1 MIIHT
6 FIRILIGI
14 TPVIVFLIALT
25 FLDSYKL
32 VKFRSI
38 LMTLLIGIIAALI
51 CLFINSAFMSLL
63 PWEGN
68 TYPRYI
74 SPFIEEIVK
83 ALFII
88 YLIYA
93 KKLGFMV
100 DAAICG
106 FAVGAGF
113 AVTENIYSVTV
124 LSDTNLFLWILRGFG
139 TAIMHGGTT
148 AIFGFVSKSFAERYA
163 SNAFPLF
170 LPGLGVAV
178 IFHSLFNHFLV
189 TPVISALILVIGL
202 PLLMIFVYQRSE
214 KALQKWLGIGFDTD
228 TELLTIITTGNI
240 THTRIGEY
248 LISLKDKFPGEVVAD
263 MLCLLRIHL
272 ELSIKAK
279 GILLMREAGFKVPPD
294 PEVKKKF
301 EELTYLEKS
310 VGKTGRL
317 AILPFL
323 RWSHHDLWQL
333 YMLGKK

>member
-1 MIIHT
+1 MIT
-6 FIRILIGI
+6 LYLIRTIVAI
-14 TPVIVFLIALT
+14 TPVIAFLIALT

-38 LMTLLIGIIAALI
+38 LITLFIGIIAALI
-51 CLFINSAFMSLL
+51 CLFVNSGLMEFLQ
-63 PWEGN
+63 WEGSS
-68 TYPRYI
+68 YPRYI
-74 SPFIEEIVK
+74 SPFIEEMMK
-83 ALFII
+83 AFFII
-88 YLIYA
+88 YLIQSR
-93 KKLGFMV
+93 KVGFMV

-106 FAVGAGF
+106 FTVGAGF
-113 AVTENIYSVTV
+113 AVTENIYNLAV
-124 LSDTNLFLWILRGFG
+124 LSDTNLFLWIIRGFG
-139 TAIMHGGTT
+139 TAVMHGGTT
-148 AIFGFVSKSFAERYA
+148 AIFGFVSKSLSERFK
-163 SNAFPLF
+163 SKIIRVF
-170 LPGLGVAV
+170 LPGFILAVA
-178 IFHSLFNHFLV
+178 FHSFFNHFLL
-189 TPVISALILVIGL
+189 TPVISAIILVIGL
-202 PLLMIFVYQRSE
+202 PLLMILVYHRSE
-214 KALQKWLGIGFDTD
+214 KGLQNWLGIGFDTD

-248 LISLKDKFPGEVVAD
+248 LLSLKDKFPGEVVAD

-279 GILLMREAGFKVPPD
+279 GILLMREAGFKVPQD

>member
-1 MIIHT
+1 MIIQYL
-6 FIRILIGI
+6 IRILIGI
-14 TPVIVFLIALT
+14 TPVIAFLIALT

-38 LMTLLIGIIAALI
+38 LMTVFVGIIAALI
-51 CLFINSAFMSLL
+51 CFFINSVLMTYLS
-63 PWEGN
+63 WEDN

-74 SPFIEEIVK
+74 SPFIEEIMK
-83 ALFII
+83 ALFIV
-88 YLIYA
+88 YLINS
-93 KKLGFMV
+93 KKVGFMV

-106 FAVGAGF
+106 FAIGAGF
-113 AVTENIYSVTV
+113 AVTENISYAAG

-148 AIFGFVSKSFAERYA
+148 AIFGFVSKSFTERYE
-163 SNAFPLF
+163 SNALKFF
-170 LPGLGVAV
+170 LPGLGLVV
-178 IFHSLFNHFLV
+178 VFHSLFNHFLI
-189 TPVISALILVIGL
+189 TPVISALILIVGL
-202 PLLMIFVYQRSE
+202 PLLMYLVYQRSE
-214 KALQKWLGIGFDTD
+214 KSLQKWLGVGFDTD

-240 THTRIGEY
+240 THTRIGKY

-263 MLCLLRIHL
+263 MLCLLRLHL

-279 GILLMREAGFKVPPD
+279 GILLMREAGFKIPHDPD
-294 PEVKKKF
+294 IKKKF

-310 VGKTGRL
+310 IGKTGRL